1 MVKEFHEGDLIIY
14 QNGDRF
20 EIGKIKRLTDDG
32 AFVWYSSGETAAK
45 TSFSDMHLLK
55 NANVITGTSLGGMIG
70 NQRKIMVHAAM
81 VYGCKDCGSRWLMY
95 LEKGLEEAGDPDR
108 KPVPFAITCPYC
120 KGFHAYDISGCLKIP
135 EEGYVELPKDAS
147 CFENLPDRDCGKP
160 MISPYMKRL
169 EDDEIP
175 SARIFKDR

>member
-1 MVKEFHEGDLIIY
+1 MNDLISRDAAIEALKKAEDKAVRISRRKLHSGCY
-14 QNGDRF
+14 KKF
-20 EIGKIKRLTDDG
+20 ENRVVPGK
-32 AFVWYSSGETAAK
+32 
-45 TSFSDMHLLK
+45 
-55 NANVITGTSLGGMIG
+55 
-70 NQRKIMVHAAM
+70 QRKIMVHAAM

-108 KPVPFAITCPYC
+108 KPVPFGIMCPYC

-135 EEGYVELPKDAS
+135 DEGYVELPKDAS

-175 SARIFKDR
+175 LARIFKDQ